1 MKTKELFSPA
11 GLHYKKVPKEFLQ
24 CDRKWNGL
32 KPGYL
37 GNNEEHGYLGNNEEQ
52 WKGVMERSTFPS

>member
-52 WKGVMERSTFPS
+52 WKW